1 MKLSLRST
9 KTTILI
15 LSLLISA
22 SQIYAQDSNSAAK
35 VLWQKEFGCG
45 EGISCAPHEARI
57 NTAGNSL
64 FITGTSFRPKT
75 YTDGKFWLWEIDQND
90 GNEIRRNVLK
100 ETAEARSSTIG
111 YGAWFAK
118 GLKVTDDGKIYTVG
132 KFEGSGS
139 EQSFMRA
146 DREHATRVIK
156 PVYDRSL
163 DEGKNLI
170 WRMIDLPDSN
180 FFLIGRDKK
189 DKALVIK
196 VDAEGDRLWK
206 RTYEA
211 GKLSFFSDGVAI
223 GEKGDFVIVGW
234 SSASGGEKALAEPTS
249 VRILKCNAEGE
260 KLSEV
265 TFPGGSPFP
274 DKQPQICQL
283 DSGNFAVAYD
293 KSEDLRAADHI
304 VRTYNSDL
312 ELLWEKQIVEC
323 QGSTPSYFRIE
334 SIPGGDFVVA
344 NCTNL
349 SDINVYKYDEKGN
362 QVSFISLEK
371 AGAFGNFSLACTK
384 DNVFIVLPSIPV
396 SPPYVMKVKIIAIEL

>member
-1 MKLSLRST
+1 MA
-9 KTTILI
+9 ILT
-15 LSLLISA
+15 LFLFVNTG
-22 SQIYAQDSNSAAK
+22 QIYSQDSNSAPK
-35 VLWQKEFGCG
+35 VLWQKEYGCG
-45 EGISCAPHEARI
+45 EGISCAPHEIHI
-57 NTAGNSL
+57 NKAGNSL
-64 FITGTSFRPKT
+64 FITGTSFIPKT
-75 YTDGKFWLWEIDQND
+75 YTDGKFWLWEINQND

-100 ETAEARSSTIG
+100 ETVEARSSTIG

-139 EQSFMRA
+139 EQFFMRA
-146 DREHATRVIK
+146 DREHSTRVIK

-170 WRMIDLPDSN
+170 WRMIDLPDGN

-196 VDAEGDRLWK
+196 VDVEGNRLWK

-211 GKLSFFSDGVAI
+211 DKLSFFSDGVAI

-312 ELLWEKQIVEC
+312 ELLWEKQIIES
-323 QGSTPSYFRIE
+323 QGNYPSYFSIE

-362 QVSFISLEK
+362 RVSFVSLNK
-371 AGAFGNFSLACTK
+371 VGAFGKFSLACTNGK
-384 DNVFIVLPSIPV
+384 VFIVLPNIPV
-396 SPPYVMKVKIIAIEL
+396 SPPYVMKVKVIAIEL